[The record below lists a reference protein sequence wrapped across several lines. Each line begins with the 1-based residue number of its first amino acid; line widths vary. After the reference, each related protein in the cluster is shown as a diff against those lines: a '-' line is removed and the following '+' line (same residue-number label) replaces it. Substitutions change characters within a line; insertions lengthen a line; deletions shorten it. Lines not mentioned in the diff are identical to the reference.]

1 MTWLPLQQ
9 IPDQTAD
16 LTRRNDAVLRDEMM
30 KESMRFCL
38 ATATIF
44 TALSLSAGGA
54 ASNEADASTPQQVFD
69 GMRESFKA
77 DKAKG
82 VHARYQWELS
92 GPNGGEWWIDVNDGT
107 YKMGKGKIDNP
118 SVTFITSDKDWVAMS
133 NGKLKGTWAFM
144 TGRLKVR
151 GSQTVARKLDE
162 IFP

>member
-1 MTWLPLQQ
+1 MKAINGYLTLP
-9 IPDQTAD
+9 IATTITAIG
-16 LTRRNDAVLRDEMM
+16 LAAANVTP
-30 KESMRFCL
+30 KES
-38 ATATIF
+38 
-44 TALSLSAGGA
+44 SS
-54 ASNEADASTPQQVFD
+54 STPQQVFD
-69 GMRESFKA
+69 GMRESFQA
-77 DKAKG
+77 NKAKG

-118 SVTFITSDKDWVAMS
+118 SVTFITSDADWVAMS

-151 GSQTVARKLDE
+151 GSQAVARKLNE

>member
-1 MTWLPLQQ
+1 
-9 IPDQTAD
+9 
-16 LTRRNDAVLRDEMM
+16 M
-30 KESMRFCL
+30 KKQRMRFYL
-38 ATATIF
+38 ATVVISMA
-44 TALSLSAGGA
+44 ASLTVGNA

-69 GMRESFKA
+69 SMRGSFKA

-118 SVTFITSDKDWVAMS
+118 SVTFITSDNDWVAMS
-133 NGKLKGTWAFM
+133 NGKLKGTWAYM

-151 GSQTVARKLDE
+151 GSQAVARKLDE